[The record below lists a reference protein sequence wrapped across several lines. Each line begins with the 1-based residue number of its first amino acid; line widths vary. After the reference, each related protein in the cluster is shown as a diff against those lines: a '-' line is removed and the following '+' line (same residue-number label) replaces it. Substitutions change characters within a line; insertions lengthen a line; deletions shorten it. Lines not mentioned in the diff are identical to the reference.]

1 MRRRLHQ
8 DRQGTRRAEITADR
22 QPSPTGTLFG
32 FDEPSSPPGHSG
44 PVDPKTP
51 TATSPAAGV
60 FHARHSH
67 SHPFPP
73 SEGEQYFREIVPPSK
88 GEFSRHDRHSICSG
102 VSVPSSPFPPSEGVR
117 FSRKIVP
124 PSEGHPSSTTAAFSA
139 FRCRCGMAF
148 LTDPLLQTPC
158 ATFSFRHLSTTAAF
172 PAFLC
177 RCGIAFLTTPLLQA
191 FWTALP
197 SCSSSTTALFP
208 AILCRCGSSLR
219 KVQAKVAF
227 HRHLPE
233 PAEPAGTVSLSV
245 NRMPSRWST
254 SCWKMTAV

>member
-1 MRRRLHQ
+1 MAWPFSLFPCCRPSGPHCHPVPLPQ
-8 DRQGTRRAEITADR
+8 RQHFPRFSAVAACLSHC
-22 QPSPTGTLFG
+22 SPTTDPLRHILL
-32 FDEPSSPPGHSG
+32 SPP
-44 PVDPKTP
+44 
-51 TATSPAAGV
+51 
-60 FHARHSH
+60 FHN
-67 SHPFPP
+67 
-73 SEGEQYFREIVPPSK
+73 GTIFRISLPL
-88 GEFSRHDRHSICSG
+88 RHDLSRGPLLQAFWTALPSCS
-102 VSVPSSPFPPSEGVR
+102 
-117 FSRKIVP
+117 
-124 PSEGHPSSTTAAFSA
+124 SSTTAAFPAFRCRCGMTFLAAPLIQTPWATFYFRPLSTTAAFPA